1 MALTDIVFYEVI
13 AEANRGNIGTVADA
27 VADVSN
33 MYITIPAIADVES
46 GVVYGRQDS
55 LTGTLTGGGGGGPT
69 YYAYA
74 G

>member
-13 AEANRGNIGTVADA
+13 SEANRGNIGTVADA

-33 MYITIPAIADVES
+33 MYITIPVIATVQS
-46 GVVYGRQDS
+46 GIVYGRQDS
-55 LTGTLTGGGGGGPT
+55 LTGTLTGGGGGPT